1 MYSCLCVHI
10 YIYRYMHLVTYTSN
24 ISSTSVKTI
33 QLEIS
38 ATNSAKASQENAKHC
53 QSESQ
58 FGHLIYGGDLR

>member
-1 MYSCLCVHI
+1 
-10 YIYRYMHLVTYTSN
+10 MHLVTYTSN